1 MLLQGRP
8 AEGSLKLYY
17 LCDNE
22 LNHTSHEEFYLT
34 ESTCSLEDKTRC
46 NRDKEVT
53 MLKVHPF
60 PSQTRMT
67 KTEAMTV
74 NLSEVFNK
82 LSYSRQVEENS
93 GEINEKKIFHVRAP
107 QHQSTG

>member
-22 LNHTSHEEFYLT
+22 LNHTSHEELCLK

-67 KTEAMTV
+67 KTGAMTV

-93 GEINEKKIFHVRAP
+93 SEIMKRGALHVRDP
-107 QHQSTG
+107 LHQSTG